1 MKLHQLLTRD
11 FGYRQIF
18 ITTKWYLSILKEVTL
33 YEDLLRKRREYGR
46 T

>member
-1 MKLHQLLTRD
+1 MKLHQLLTRN

-18 ITTKWYLSILKEVTL
+18 ITPSVILSILKEVTL
-33 YEDLLRKRREYGR
+33 YEDLLRKKREYGR